1 MTIAPKPKIINPEII
16 LERLIKVELTL
27 FFKNRANSTNINH
40 HAIEPTNAP
49 KEKFKIKSELKFLN
63 VKCI

>member
-27 FFKNRANSTNINH
+27 FFRNLANSTNINH
-40 HAIEPTNAP
+40 HTIEPTNAP
-49 KEKFKIKSELKFLN
+49 KEKFKIKS
-63 VKCI
+63 